1 MMIIIIIIMI
11 IINLKPKCPISNLF
25 YMDNLKLYSKNDQEQ
40 VGELKIVKQF
50 SDDTGK
56 EFGLE
61 KCAI

>member
-1 MMIIIIIIMI
+1 MMIIIIIMI

-40 VGELKIVKQF
+40 VGELQILKQF

>member
-1 MMIIIIIIMI
+1 MMIIIIIMIM
-11 IINLKPKCPISNLF
+11 INLKPKCPISNLF

-40 VGELKIVKQF
+40 VGELKIVTQF

>member
-1 MMIIIIIIMI
+1 MMIIIIVMI

-40 VGELKIVKQF
+40 VRELKIVKQF

-56 EFGLE
+56 EFGIE